1 MMSKSVWRAGAM
13 TLALSVGVLGAGFA
27 TAKPTHVA
35 GASPAIAAALADK
48 ARPETDTSRDEARKP
63 GALLAFARVHP
74 GEKVGELLP
83 GGGYFTRLISKIVGE
98 KGAVYSWI
106 PGEGPTRGTAN
117 FKVVPDVNYTN
128 VSLVRGPAFSA
139 PEKLDLVW
147 TSQNYHD
154 LHHHGGNAEAT
165 NAAAFE
171 ALKPG
176 GYYFVTD
183 HAGAKGT
190 GDSQTDA
197 LHRIDPELVK
207 SEVAKAGFKLV
218 GESKALANASD
229 DHTVSVFKIHDKTDQ
244 FVFLFQKPKGK

>member
-1 MMSKSVWRAGAM
+1 MISKSVGRGAA
-13 TLALSVGVLGAGFA
+13 LAMVLSFGVLGAGLA
-27 TAKPTHVA
+27 TAKPTHAA
-35 GASPAIAAALADK
+35 GASPAIASALADK
-48 ARPETDTSRDEARKP
+48 ARPETDTSRDTARKP

-83 GGGYFTRLISKIVGE
+83 GGGYFTRLLSKTVGDA
-98 KGAVYSWI
+98 GAVYSWI
-106 PGEGPTRGTAN
+106 PDVASPKSVAN

-128 VSLVRGPAFSA
+128 VSLVRGAAFSA

-165 NAAAFE
+165 NAAAFA

-183 HAGAKGT
+183 HAGVKGT

-218 GESKALANASD
+218 GESKALANAAD